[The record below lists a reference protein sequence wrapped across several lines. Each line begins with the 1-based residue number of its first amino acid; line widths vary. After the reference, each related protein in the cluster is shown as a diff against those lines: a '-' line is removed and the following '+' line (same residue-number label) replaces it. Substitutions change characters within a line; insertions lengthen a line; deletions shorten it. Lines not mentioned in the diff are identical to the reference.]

1 MANHGT
7 FYWNELATTDVDG
20 AKAFYSEMIGW
31 NFDAMP
37 MPDTEGG
44 TYWILKSGD
53 DMAGG
58 LMAMPP
64 AVPDGT
70 PPYWMSYVAVDD
82 VDAAMA
88 KVPDLGGS
96 VLTEPFDI
104 PNVGRMGVIQDP
116 QGAVV
121 SLMTPAA
128 QG

>member
-7 FYWNELATTDVDG
+7 FHWNELATTDIDG
-20 AKAFYSEMIGW
+20 AKAFYNEVIGW
-31 NFDAMP
+31 KFDEMP
-37 MPDTEGG
+37 MENG
-44 TYWILKSGD
+44 TYWILKAGD

-58 LMAMPP
+58 LMAMPAAAP
-64 AVPDGT
+64 EGT

-82 VDAAMA
+82 VDAVMA
-88 KVPDLGGS
+88 KVSGLGGN
-96 VLTEPFDI
+96 VLAEPFDI

>member
-7 FYWNELATTDVDG
+7 FYWNELATTDIEG
-20 AKAFYSEMIGW
+20 AKAFYSKVIGW
-31 NFDAMP
+31 NFDEMP
-37 MPDTEGG
+37 NMSGG

-53 DMAGG
+53 EMAGG

-82 VDAAMA
+82 VDEAIAKAA
-88 KVPDLGGS
+88 DLGGA
-96 VLTEPFDI
+96 VLMAPFDI
-104 PNVGRMGVIQDP
+104 PDVGRMGVIQDP
-116 QGAVV
+116 QGAVL

-128 QG
+128 KA